1 MRLELDAMRCSVE
14 DYQRQHN
21 EELSV
26 RLAAFDADRARLQA
40 GTNSLREDV
49 ASLKDRLAATEASA
63 LPDAK
68 KAIADE
74 GLASSQIFEALR
86 MSVRRLE
93 ESMEEE
99 RTARAQT
106 MASAAAK
113 SAGDSVAVA
122 EMNARLQE
130 LQKSMESEHGSR
142 TSEVTSLRRDM
153 EDVAKEVLKMRD
165 EEAKLRENMKVIERR
180 LPDDGGASLAE
191 LAQLLQ
197 IECKSRKNDVE
208 ELHQQLRLTEA
219 WISEKPTSAPTTEVQ
234 QTLTDLDMRVGRL
247 VSALETER
255 DLRKSDVDRYSAA
268 VTDVMDALKAERM
281 LRASELE
288 KLRTALAQLTLNL
301 QSALASETSE
311 SQVKI
316 AAAFASLATAL
327 DKDVSSGDA
336 DKADDGTASPDKR
349 VAAAEL
355 VAEVTTRVEILAASL
370 RGELTAKAA
379 ELRGDLAATRAE
391 LLRKIED
398 NIGGGGDGAEGG
410 GGPIGLQSSA
420 ALAGQLNEV
429 VRLVQVIA
437 SGTEH
442 LGEKLCD
449 EVTDR
454 RQSEVTVSNRISRV
468 EHRLSELGG
477 KDPNWA
483 FPPSMTP
490 MSEFFPEDPL
500 LSPSEHATAPLS
512 PGARHRSV
520 PGFETPA
527 STGRGT
533 APNPVQPYS
542 EVLKQQTVVSESLK
556 DSLEQLV
563 TRVNRMLKPAQDG
576 AGRRSPSR
584 NRSTAQS
591 REPSA
596 QGLSGGLPGRM
607 PAAQEAARPGLGNI
621 ATAKGAE
628 LAGSAQVPGGGPI
641 QRHSTGPAAR
651 PCGPST
657 ATRPGFPA
665 GSYVGPAPGAA
676 RPAGPTMAPGPG
688 QGPPPQGCRPMRP
701 QVPIHVA
708 QQHGKAP
715 PYAMMGQARSLQV
728 RPPGP

>member
-14 DYQRQHN
+14 DYQRQSS

-40 GTNSLREDV
+40 SANSLREDV
-49 ASLKDRLAATEASA
+49 ASLKDRLAATEAST

-122 EMNARLQE
+122 ELNARLQE
-130 LQKSMESEHGSR
+130 LQKSMQSEHGSR
-142 TSEVTSLRRDM
+142 TSEVSSLRRDM

-165 EEAKLRENMKVIERR
+165 EETKLRENMKVMERR
-180 LPDDGGASLAE
+180 LPEDGGASLAE

-219 WISEKPTSAPTTEVQ
+219 WISEKPTGAPTTEVQ

-281 LRASELE
+281 LRGSELE

-301 QSALASETSE
+301 QSALASEGSE

-336 DKADDGTASPDKR
+336 DKGGDGSASPDKR

-355 VAEVTTRVEILAASL
+355 VAEVTTRVEVLAASL

-477 KDPNWA
+477 KDPNWT

-500 LSPSEHATAPLS
+500 LSPGAHPTAPLS
-512 PGARHRSV
+512 PGRAHRSM
-520 PGFETPA
+520 PGFDTPA
-527 STGRGT
+527 STGRGI

-563 TRVNRMLKPAQDG
+563 TRVNRMLKPTQDG
-576 AGRRSPSR
+576 RTRSPSR

-596 QGLSGGLPGRM
+596 QGVAGGLPGRI
-607 PAAQEAARPGLGNI
+607 PGGQEAARPSLGNI

-628 LAGSAQVPGGGPI
+628 LAGSAAVPGGGQPI
-641 QRHSTGPAAR
+641 QRHTTGPAGR
-651 PCGPST
+651 PCGPS
-657 ATRPGFPA
+657 AAPLPGYPA
-665 GSYVGPAPGAA
+665 GSYVGPAAGAT
-676 RPAGPTMAPGPG
+676 RPAGPGMAPGPG
-688 QGPPPQGCRPMRP
+688 HGPPPQGCRPMRP

-728 RPPGP
+728 RPPGQ